1 MRSIT
6 RCLSVYAKTMTCH
19 RLYFQMKAS
28 PRIESPSLTSQ
39 TTTNNL
45 QLVVTT
51 DYFHKTSIGDFFFFF
66 VSRSVCTQLQYRYFN
81 NLSFFGGML
90 LPVALIPMIAWLLLW
105 SSTRD
110 LYWPFT
116 VLKATPLPNNWKLSA
131 VFEFQYN
138 HKIQCRKWVWSI
150 WMSQFE
156 FYVPLSFCLV
166 FVKWDTPL
174 HTKSHDKYEQ
184 TNNNKH

>member
-1 MRSIT
+1 MPRPWHVIGFIF
-6 RCLSVYAKTMTCH
+6 RW
-19 RLYFQMKAS
+19 RLLPELRVPVS
-28 PRIESPSLTSQ
+28 PLKLPLTIYNLWSQ
-39 TTTNNL
+39 QTIFIKRRL
-45 QLVVTT
+45 E
-51 DYFHKTSIGDFFFFF
+51 IIFFLF
-66 VSRSVCTQLQYRYFN
+66 VSRSVCTLQYRYFN